1 MVLDLSL
8 KFDRQE
14 IVQAIEQASQDE
26 VVDGKVLTLSLTG
39 NLFEDFGG
47 NEINGE
53 DVIIIIKSRTE

>member
-26 VVDGKVLTLSLTG
+26 VVDGKVLTLLLTG
-39 NLFEDFGG
+39 NLLEDFGG

-53 DVIIIIKSRTE
+53 DVIIIIKKGK